1 MNVLS
6 AEHVQLQALSDGVQE
21 LNRTLE
27 TAGAPPAVLVNKGGE
42 LCTVSDQGE
51 LIKLSQH
58 SLAVILRAAV
68 EPGRPKENKEGD
80 PLWIPQPGI
89 PRDMIRSYIDR
100 GVYSGVPRV
109 RQVAKAPVLRPDF
122 TVRWEAGW
130 DEATHCWVT
139 EGHKKNTTLVDFK
152 FDIRRIFSLF
162 PFTDENMVADCIA
175 AALTPLLST
184 AIEGALPAFLVTAR
198 KPGSGK
204 SELAKFCS
212 MTGNGGKEFTT
223 WRRSEEMQKLIAS
236 FAMED
241 KRTVIFD
248 NIKTRIDN
256 ADLESAITSRKLTF
270 RAMATHTSK
279 HTPCNTTWFFT
290 SNGVSMS
297 QDLLRRSIVVLLD
310 KDANPK
316 EWNEDGKGSAL
327 VRFVDEYEEAL
338 VSLLL
343 SLVENWRVAGC
354 PDGSLL
360 FSGFEEWS
368 RTVSGILEANA
379 VEGLWEARDEVLPNA
394 VQTDED
400 DEIAVVEAIAEVMGV
415 GSWFSAKELWG
426 RVHDDMEFFGS
437 PAESSQR
444 FLKEWF
450 KQTTGGKKYDGESGG
465 GIGMGRALADYKE
478 KSYEG
483 CPYKLTF
490 KKTSLANGYEIEK
503 IIGPVGGGRVAPDM
517 DYMNGS
523 A

>member
-1 MNVLS
+1 
-6 AEHVQLQALSDGVQE
+6 
-21 LNRTLE
+21 
-27 TAGAPPAVLVNKGGE
+27 
-42 LCTVSDQGE
+42 
-51 LIKLSQH
+51 
-58 SLAVILRAAV
+58 
-68 EPGRPKENKEGD
+68 
-80 PLWIPQPGI
+80 
-89 PRDMIRSYIDR
+89 
-100 GVYSGVPRV
+100 
-109 RQVAKAPVLRPDF
+109 
-122 TVRWEAGW
+122 VRWETGW

-139 EGHKKNTTLVDFK
+139 EGLKKDTWLASAG

-162 PFTDENMVADCIA
+162 PFTDENMVADCLA

-184 AIEGALPAFLVTAR
+184 AIDGAIPAFLVTAR

-212 MTGNGGKEFTT
+212 MIGNGGKEFTT

-236 FAMED
+236 FAQED

-279 HTPCNTTWFFT
+279 STPSNTTWFFT

-316 EWNEDGKGSAL
+316 PWNEHGAGSTLVKFVDDNEAAL
-327 VRFVDEYEEAL
+327 VYC
-338 VSLLL
+338 LLKL
-343 SLVENWRVAGC
+343 IEDWRIAGC

-360 FSGFEEWS
+360 FSNFEEWS
-368 RTVSGILEANA
+368 RTVSGILEHAGIL
-379 VEGLWEARDEVLPNA
+379 GLWDAREEVLPNA

-400 DEIAVVEAIAEVMGV
+400 DEIAVIEAIAEVMGV
-415 GSWFSAKELWG
+415 GTWFSARDMWSK
-426 RVHDDMEFFGS
+426 VHDELEFLGD
-437 PAESSQR
+437 PAEASAK
-444 FLKEWF
+444 FLREWF

-478 KSYEG
+478 KIYEG
-483 CPYKLTF
+483 CAYKLTF
-490 KKTSLANGYEIEK
+490 KKTSLANGYEIES
-503 IIGPVGGGRVAPDM
+503 VAPGRSSSTASPDM
-517 DYMNGS
+517 GYLMGE
-523 A
+523 